1 MGTKIKLFK
10 EDALT
15 TNSSQPLLQVSDQ
28 ADSVML
34 ASFAGTHNTVAI
46 LDDKVV
52 DRLFDQCR
60 KARAE
65 AQKAGDNA
73 GATLELCAMLEDVLK
88 PYRKMRDEY
97 HHRIEVEL
105 ERDDAEQRLQEVQ
118 NAIQRSAPP
127 SQ

>member
-1 MGTKIKLFK
+1 M
-10 EDALT
+10 T
-15 TNSSQPLLQVSDQ
+15 TNSNQPLLQVSDQ

-34 ASFAGTHNTVAI
+34 ANLPGTHNTVAI
-46 LDDKVV
+46 LDDKAL
-52 DRLFDQCR
+52 DRLFSLCR
-60 KARAE
+60 NARAE

-73 GATLELCAMLEDVLK
+73 GATLELCTALEDVLK

-118 NAIQRSAPP
+118 NAIQKSPP